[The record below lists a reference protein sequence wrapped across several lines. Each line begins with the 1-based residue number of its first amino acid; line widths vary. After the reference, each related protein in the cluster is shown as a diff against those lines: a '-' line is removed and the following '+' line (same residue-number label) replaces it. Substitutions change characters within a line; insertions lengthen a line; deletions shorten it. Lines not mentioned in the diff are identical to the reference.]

1 MYAIG
6 ANGPVVVTKF
16 WMVSFEICL
25 PAKYK
30 ITALNKNIKN
40 PIWYSFL
47 TFISQLYN
55 FQMYLEVKF
64 AKIYIRLDMTNKERD
79 DLRAKYKITEKDE
92 APYVMPEEKDYQ
104 ILAKVKELEAKNL
117 SEKDMKLVKLIRS
130 QLLDDWREPL
140 LEKLNKLIDSY
151 K

>member
-1 MYAIG
+1 
-6 ANGPVVVTKF
+6 
-16 WMVSFEICL
+16 
-25 PAKYK
+25 
-30 ITALNKNIKN
+30 
-40 PIWYSFL
+40 
-47 TFISQLYN
+47 
-55 FQMYLEVKF
+55 MYLEVKF